1 MVGQCAMSRA
11 VRALSLGARLFEARN
26 AAGLTLR
33 ALAEQAGISHT
44 AVNGIEKGH
53 QIPAADTIEALAQAL
68 GVSPCWLAYG
78 IGPKEETTQT

>member
-1 MVGQCAMSRA
+1 MSRA
-11 VRALSLGARLFEARN
+11 VRALSLGARLFEARS

-33 ALAEQAGISHT
+33 ALAEMAGISHT

-68 GVSPCWLAYG
+68 SVSPCWLAYG
-78 IGPKEETTQT
+78 IGPRQETDG